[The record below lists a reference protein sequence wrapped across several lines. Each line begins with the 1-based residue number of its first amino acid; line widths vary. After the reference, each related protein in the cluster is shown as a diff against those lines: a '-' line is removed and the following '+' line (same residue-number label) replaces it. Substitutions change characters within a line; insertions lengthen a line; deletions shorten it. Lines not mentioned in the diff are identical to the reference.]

1 MGQRLLL
8 VDNDR
13 RFIKDHQVALE
24 AAFDIDYLNSTEA
37 VVSRLEGGDYAAALL
52 CVEVSENKGYALCSA
67 IRKNPKLA
75 DMKVILISAKATEEE
90 YARHRSLKGK
100 ADLYLHKPIISGS
113 LVASL
118 SSLVPPKAMDPDN
131 PLGDLSGADLGDEWL
146 ESLKTDLDPE
156 EKPKAAPAS
165 NVTTAPVGIPIPTLP
180 TVPTMPVP
188 QIAPPALP
196 SVKTIPTAPSLATV
210 AIQVPGKLQAAPSAD
225 AGKIALLEARV
236 KDLEYKLQS
245 ANDSLAAKAGELDSL
260 RHEHESAT
268 RNLEA
273 NSGQSAEKIASLT
286 AQLEEVEGD
295 HQRLRVT
302 VEDLGRQLTEKEQEA
317 AELQQIK
324 RDQEWKIG
332 ELQGLEGRVN
342 ELQAELEP
350 LRGAEQARQ
359 ELERRVS
366 ELQAQ
371 AGAAS
376 EAQNQLSE
384 LRQELERREAEQ
396 QQLQQ
401 RLETEKQEL
410 QNRAEA
416 ERQELQNRLEGEKQ
430 DLQRRLEAEKQEL
443 QDRLNG
449 EIQGLQDRLESEKR
463 ALLENLEGEKKSLQE
478 QIEAQAK
485 ELAEVHA
492 EAEAARVDVGGLEA
506 TLRAQRRELANLE
519 NRLGTLTKENQSQKE
534 QIEGHESEMEHLTST
549 VRDRDQA
556 LQERDRQLSDLKSSE
571 EKARN
576 RNGELE
582 KEVDQLKTQH
592 ERQQMEL
599 LRGLDEKETVIGRLN
614 ATLESQRERIG
625 TLEHE
630 KQKLEGNLNEQTARL
645 EALTGAISDLENN
658 IRRASDLT
666 RPV

>member
-37 VVSRLEGGDYAAALL
+37 VVPRLEGGDYAAALI

-75 DMKVILISAKATEEE
+75 SMKVILISGKATEEE

-118 SSLVPPKAMDPDN
+118 SALVPPKAMDPDN

-146 ESLKTDLDPE
+146 ESLKTDLDSE

-165 NVTTAPVGIPIPTLP
+165 NVATSPVGIPIPVLP
-180 TVPTMPVP
+180 TVPAVQVP
-188 QIAPPALP
+188 QIAPLVPP

-210 AIQVPGKLQAAPSAD
+210 ALQVPGKLQAAAPASAD

-245 ANDSLAAKAGELDSL
+245 ANENLASKSGELESL
-260 RHEHESAT
+260 KHEHQSAT

-273 NSGQSAEKIASLT
+273 NSGQSAERIASLS

-302 VEDLGRQLTEKEQEA
+302 VEDLGRQLTEKEQEV
-317 AELQQIK
+317 AELQQTK

-332 ELQGLEGRVN
+332 ELQALEGRVN

-359 ELERRVS
+359 DLERRVA
-366 ELQAQ
+366 ELQDQ

-376 EAQNQLSE
+376 DAQKQLSE
-384 LRQELERREAEQ
+384 LRQELG
-396 QQLQQ
+396 
-401 RLETEKQEL
+401 RLESEKQEL
-410 QNRAEA
+410 QS
-416 ERQELQNRLEGEKQ
+416 RLEGEKQ
-430 DLQRRLEAEKQEL
+430 EIQRRLEAE
-443 QDRLNG
+443 
-449 EIQGLQDRLESEKR
+449 IQGLQERLESEKK

-478 QIEAQAK
+478 RVDAQAK

-519 NRLGTLTKENQSQKE
+519 NRLGTLSKENQTQKE
-534 QIEGHESEMEHLTST
+534 QIDGHDSALEQLRTL
-549 VRDRDQA
+549 VQNRDQT
-556 LQERDRQLSDLKSSE
+556 LQERDRRLSDLSSSE
-571 EKARN
+571 EKARA
-576 RNGELE
+576 RSAELE

-599 LRGLDEKETVIGRLN
+599 LRGLDEKETMIGRLN